1 TVIGGPFDVE
11 KASPIAPSTAPLM
24 VPPEA
29 AAAVLL
35 PPACE
40 AWRFWLSKLLS
51 GLLLVGGGGAQF
63 VVKAVVGVGPSPH
76 GAALPISGAKLV
88 NANAAM
94 PLSNSFFKS
103 SPTLLLKVRLSGYHR
118 QSAITV
124 ASWSQ
129 SVISYHAPLS
139 PRCRR

>member
-1 TVIGGPFDVE
+1 MLPARPRAENASSVLRATSDRGSAAKFMVKPFGPTVIGGPLDVE

-40 AWRFWLSKLLS
+40 VWRFWLSKLLS

-63 VVKAVVGVGPSPH
+63 VVKAVVRVGPSLH

-88 NANAAM
+88 NA
-94 PLSNSFFKS
+94 
-103 SPTLLLKVRLSGYHR
+103 
-118 QSAITV
+118 
-124 ASWSQ
+124 
-129 SVISYHAPLS
+129 
-139 PRCRR
+139 